1 MKTVGG
7 CCYVR
12 GMKSEKSA
20 GQNDT
25 APRTHDRVQAHL
37 FNYDG
42 RREHMYPPDVDD
54 PEELLIG
61 TLYIEGVDSAWGGYT
76 RHAVILDDGAFREVE
91 PDTIVLISRAENGD
105 V

>member
-12 GMKSEKSA
+12 GMRSEKSA
-20 GQNDT
+20 GQYDT

-37 FNYDG
+37 FNFDG
-42 RREHMYPPDVDD
+42 RRVNMYPPDVDD
-54 PEELLIG
+54 SEELLIG

-76 RHAVILDDGAFREVE
+76 RHAVILDGGAFREVE
-91 PDTIVLISRAENGD
+91 PDSIVLISRAESGD

>member
-1 MKTVGG
+1 
-7 CCYVR
+7 
-12 GMKSEKSA
+12 MKSEKTA
-20 GQNDT
+20 VQNDT
-25 APRTHDRVQAHL
+25 VPRTHDRVQAHL
-37 FNYDG
+37 FNHDG
-42 RREHMYPPDVDD
+42 RREHMYPPDVDN

-91 PDTIVLISRAENGD
+91 PDTIVLISRAESGD

>member
-1 MKTVGG
+1 
-7 CCYVR
+7 
-12 GMKSEKSA
+12 MKSEKSA
-20 GQNDT
+20 GQCGT
-25 APRTHDRVQAHL
+25 VPRTHDRVQAHL

-61 TLYIEGVDSAWGGYT
+61 TLYIEGVGSVWGGYT
-76 RHAVILDDGAFREVE
+76 RYAVILDDGAFREVE
-91 PDTIVLISRAENGD
+91 PDTIVLISRAESGE

>member
-1 MKTVGG
+1 
-7 CCYVR
+7 
-12 GMKSEKSA
+12 MKSEKAA

-25 APRTHDRVQAHL
+25 VPRTHDRVQAHL

-54 PEELLIG
+54 PEKLLIG

-91 PDTIVLISRAENGD
+91 PDTIVLISRAESGD

>member
-1 MKTVGG
+1 MKPG
-7 CCYVR
+7 
-12 GMKSEKSA
+12 KSA

-25 APRTHDRVQAHL
+25 ALRTHDRMQAHL

-42 RREHMYPPDVDD
+42 RRDNMYPPDVDN

-61 TLYIEGVDSAWGGYT
+61 SLYIEGVDSAWGDYT

-91 PDTIVLISRAENGD
+91 PDTIVLISRAESGD

>member
-12 GMKSEKSA
+12 GMKSGKSVA
-20 GQNDT
+20 QNDT

-61 TLYIEGVDSAWGGYT
+61 TLYIEGVGSAWGGYT

-91 PDTIVLISRAENGD
+91 PDTIVLISRAESGD

>member
-1 MKTVGG
+1 
-7 CCYVR
+7 
-12 GMKSEKSA
+12 MKSEQSA

-42 RREHMYPPDVDD
+42 RRDNMYPPDPDVDN

-91 PDTIVLISRAENGD
+91 PDTIVLISRAESGD

>member
-1 MKTVGG
+1 MR
-7 CCYVR
+7 Y
-12 GMKSEKSA
+12 EKST
-20 GQNDT
+20 GQSDT
-25 APRTHDRVQAHL
+25 TPRTHDRVQAHL

-61 TLYIEGVDSAWGGYT
+61 TLYIEGVCSAWGGYT